1 MISLIMHACA
11 HAESLFKYVIETT
24 AINKS
29 KLLGKSMKIKEVDYL
44 EQRFQ
49 KEGMVWGNKPS
60 VTVDIAVEY
69 FKEFNVHSVLVL
81 GSGYGRN
88 AEALAKKGFQVSG
101 IEISKTALKIAE
113 KSNKE
118 NKCGI
123 DYKLGSVLEMSY
135 PRESFDGAYCF
146 NVLHLFQKES
156 RKKFLEAVYRIL
168 KLESIVFFTVFSEKE
183 PSFGKGVQIEPN
195 MFEGKKG
202 RPIYYFTKQDLDN
215 HFKKYEILD
224 NKLIE
229 EPENHGGGPHTH
241 ILRIIIA
248 RKK

>member
-1 MISLIMHACA
+1 LLACA
-11 HAESLFKYVIETT
+11 HAESLFRYVIETT

-29 KLLGKSMKIKEVDYL
+29 KLLGKSMRIKEVDYW

-69 FKEFNVHSVLVL
+69 FKEYNVHSVLVL

-88 AEALAKKGFQVSG
+88 AEALAKKGFQVLG
-101 IEISKTALKIAE
+101 IDISKTALKIAE

-118 NKCGI
+118 NNCGI

-135 PRESFDGAYCF
+135 SRESFDGAYCF
-146 NVLHLFQKES
+146 NVLHLFQKED

-168 KLESIVFFTVFSEKE
+168 KPEGIVFFTVFSEKE
-183 PSFGKGVQIEPN
+183 LSFGKGKQIEPN
-195 MFEGKKG
+195 MFESKKG
-202 RPIYYFTKQDLDN
+202 RPIYYFTKQDLNN
-215 HFKKYEILD
+215 HFRKYEILK
-224 NKLIE
+224 NKLVE
-229 EPENHGGGPHTH
+229 EPENHGRGPHTH
-241 ILRIIIA
+241 ILRIITA